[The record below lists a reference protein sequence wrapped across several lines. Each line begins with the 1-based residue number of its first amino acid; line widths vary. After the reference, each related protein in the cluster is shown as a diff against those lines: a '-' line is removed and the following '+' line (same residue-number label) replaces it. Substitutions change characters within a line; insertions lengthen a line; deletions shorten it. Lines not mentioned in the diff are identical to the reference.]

1 MILEKEIKW
10 ILLLRNI
17 QLEKKGQQ
25 MQGALSIFN
34 IYNRNN
40 GIEHDNNLIRRA
52 LHIWKK
58 NAKKKQIENATKIIN
73 SNARIF

>member
-1 MILEKEIKW
+1 
-10 ILLLRNI
+10 
-17 QLEKKGQQ
+17 
-25 MQGALSIFN
+25 MQGVLSAFN

-40 GIEHDNNLIRRA
+40 GINHDNNLIRRA

-73 SNARIF
+73 SNARIV

>member
-1 MILEKEIKW
+1 
-10 ILLLRNI
+10 
-17 QLEKKGQQ
+17 
-25 MQGALSIFN
+25 MQGVLSAFN

-40 GIEHDNNLIRRA
+40 GINHDNNLIRRA

-73 SNARIF
+73 SNYGNSMPIKLITILILLKILKSQ